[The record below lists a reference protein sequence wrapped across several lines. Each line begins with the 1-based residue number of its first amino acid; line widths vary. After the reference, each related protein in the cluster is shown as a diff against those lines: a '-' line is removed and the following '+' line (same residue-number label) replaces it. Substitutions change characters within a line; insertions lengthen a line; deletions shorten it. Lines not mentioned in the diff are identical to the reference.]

1 MNVTKGGAF
10 SLSKPSANL
19 IAVDATTGNVIK
31 TIDSAVENPGAEYVY
46 QKTDA
51 SVNTVTVNTAA
62 GVTLAI
68 LTAQSETVRLMSD
81 EVNWL
86 VVGTV

>member
-19 IAVDATTGNVIK
+19 IAVDATTGDVVK
-31 TIDSAVENPGAEYVY
+31 VIDSAVENPNVEFVY

-51 SVNTVTVNTAA
+51 SANTVKVNTAA
-62 GVTLAI
+62 GVTLST
-68 LTAQSETVRLMSD
+68 LTSQHGTVRLISD
-81 EVNWL
+81 GVHWL
-86 VVGTV
+86 IVGTV